1 MSILSDYSFITVA
14 LGAGILAIC
23 ASVVGMIS
31 VLSKQ
36 SLIGDT
42 LAHASYPG
50 VIVAYMLTQNR
61 EPIILMCGAILS
73 GYLSYYLVHW
83 LTDYHKHSYV
93 NALTLVSSSFFGI
106 GMVLNQFIQGNK
118 NFSKAAQAGLKNYL
132 FGQAAFIQEA
142 DIWLITIVSIVVL
155 SLFVWQYRA
164 FNLYLSD
171 QTFAKI
177 QGVNVIFLKHLS
189 TFMIIVLISVGL
201 KVVGAVLMSSFF
213 IAPAVAGMLAN
224 RRFKQALV
232 TAMSVALIC
241 SLLGTYLSSTIS
253 GLSTGPAII
262 VCLSLVTLTLFA
274 ITRKQH
280 TRRGEH

>member
-1 MSILSDYSFITVA
+1 MSILLDYSFITVA
-14 LGAGILAIC
+14 IGAGILALC
-23 ASVVGMIS
+23 ASVVGTIS

-50 VIVAYMLTQNR
+50 VILAYMLTQSR
-61 EPIILMCGAILS
+61 EPMILMFGAVFA
-73 GYLSYYLVHW
+73 GYVSYYLVHW

-106 GMVLNQFIQGNK
+106 GMVLNQFIQGNR
-118 NFSKAAQAGLKNYL
+118 NYSKSAQAGLKNYL

-142 DIWLITIVSIVVL
+142 DIWLIIMVSGLVFT
-155 SLFVWQYRA
+155 LFIWQYRS

-171 QTFAKI
+171 KTFAKL
-177 QGVNVIFLKHLS
+177 QGVNVAFLKHLS
-189 TFMIIVLISVGL
+189 TFMIIILISVGL

-213 IAPAVAGMLAN
+213 VAPAVAGMLVN
-224 RRFKQALV
+224 RRFKQSLV
-232 TAMSVALIC
+232 TAIIVALFC

-262 VCLSLVTLTLFA
+262 VCMSIMTLMLFV
-274 ITRKQH
+274 ITRQQYAK
-280 TRRGEH
+280 RGDR